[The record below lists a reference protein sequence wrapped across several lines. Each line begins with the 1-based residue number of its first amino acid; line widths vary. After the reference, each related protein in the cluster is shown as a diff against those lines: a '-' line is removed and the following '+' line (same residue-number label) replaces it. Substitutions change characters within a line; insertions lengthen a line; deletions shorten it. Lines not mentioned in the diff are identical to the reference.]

1 MKNNNKMQES
11 FHLYIIKTTRKN
23 YVHCAYIL
31 QRKKMFYKITSCEQ
45 KVNKLNFHSIFML
58 SETGKQN
65 N

>member
-1 MKNNNKMQES
+1 MCN
-11 FHLYIIKTTRKN
+11 
-23 YVHCAYIL
+23 VHFAFIYL

-45 KVNKLNFHSIFML
+45 KVNKLNFHLIYML